1 MSALRDA
8 KTLVVKEIADHMK
21 SSKALVVVNCQT
33 LSVPQLQKIR
43 QELSNNDIVFKMYKN
58 RLVKLAAKQ
67 LKFEALNDFLVG
79 QNIFAFAKS
88 DDLAATKLLA
98 KFQKDFSAI
107 KFVAGIYENKVVD
120 AKELLEI
127 SKLPSFEESLMIL
140 GNALLSPVRNLSIG
154 LNMLVEQG
162 KIKSE

>member
-8 KTLVVKEIADHMK
+8 KTLVVKEIADHIK

-43 QELSNNDIVFKMYKN
+43 QELSNNDVVFKMYKN

-107 KFVAGIYENKVVD
+107 KFVAGIYENKVV
-120 AKELLEI
+120 LEI

>member
-1 MSALRDA
+1 MKKILI
-8 KTLVVKEIADHMK
+8 TFGLIIA
-21 SSKALVVVNCQT
+21 
-33 LSVPQLQKIR
+33 
-43 QELSNNDIVFKMYKN
+43 IVGSFIT
-58 RLVKLAAKQ
+58 A
-67 LKFEALNDFLVG
+67 
-79 QNIFAFAKS
+79 
-88 DDLAATKLLA
+88 
-98 KFQKDFSAI
+98 
-107 KFVAGIYENKVVD
+107 AGIYENKVVD